1 MTELEEFNY
10 INSLYDLYRP
20 LFTKKQV
27 LVMDNYYKY
36 NLSLSEIA
44 TNLSISR
51 SAVGDTISHSKDK
64 LIDFEN
70 KLHLRNKNEKIKK
83 LLEDSSI
90 DDKIKKEILE
100 ELYYGI

>member
-10 INSLYDLYRP
+10 INSLYDLYRL
-20 LFTKKQV
+20 LFTKKQI
-27 LVMDNYYKY
+27 LIMDNYYKY

-44 TNLSISR
+44 NSLNISR
-51 SAVGDTISHSKDK
+51 SAVSDTITHSKVK
-64 LIDFEN
+64 LLDFEN
-70 KLHLRNKNEKIKK
+70 KLHLYSKNTKIKK
-83 LLEDSSI
+83 ILENSSI